1 MESTPYREDPLPS
14 YLENTKS
21 TAYKWQQDMTDSTA
35 HPSVGDNT
43 TRENDFQNGLYPN
56 MFLDLTYRR

>member
-1 MESTPYREDPLPS
+1 MREDVLPS

-21 TAYKWQQDMTDSTA
+21 TAYRWPQDTTESTA

-43 TRENDFQNGLYPN
+43 THDQDISKGSPLSSTPIDIREW
-56 MFLDLTYRR
+56 